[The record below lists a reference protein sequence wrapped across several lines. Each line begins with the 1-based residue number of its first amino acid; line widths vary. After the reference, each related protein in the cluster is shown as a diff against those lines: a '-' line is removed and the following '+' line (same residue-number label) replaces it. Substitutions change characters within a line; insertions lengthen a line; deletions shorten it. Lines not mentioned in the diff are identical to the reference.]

1 MRDQV
6 LGFAY
11 QNIRKAF
18 KYSIA
23 NFWDGKP
30 FVLALYCEGINHSSR
45 LLQEL
50 IDGTE
55 SSRRLVAAYII
66 GCTIR
71 DKIFGDMKTVTL
83 CDSPTDLRSAIHSYA
98 WSADLID
105 TAMPGVGENVS
116 TNSLSCQLNGGLTEK
131 F

>member
-11 QNIRKAF
+11 QDIRKAF
-18 KYSIA
+18 KYPVT

-30 FVLALYCEGINHSSR
+30 FVLAIYCEGTNHSSR
-45 LLQEL
+45 LLQES

-98 WSADLID
+98 WSADVID
-105 TAMPGVGENVS
+105 TAMPGVAENVC
-116 TNSLSCQLNGGLTEK
+116 TNSLSLRLNGSLTEK

>member
-30 FVLALYCEGINHSSR
+30 FVLAIYCEGINHSSR

-83 CDSPTDLRSAIHSYA
+83 CDSTTDLRSAIHSYT

-116 TNSLSCQLNGGLTEK
+116 TNSLSCRLNGGLTEK